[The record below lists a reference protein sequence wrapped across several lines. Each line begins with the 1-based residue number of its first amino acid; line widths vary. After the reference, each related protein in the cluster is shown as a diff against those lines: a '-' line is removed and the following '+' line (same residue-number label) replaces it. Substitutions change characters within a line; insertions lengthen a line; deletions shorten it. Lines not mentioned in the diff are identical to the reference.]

1 MTTAAVRR
9 FEPLVTGQ
17 GYINQKKMEPRRIL
31 LESIRSNAEETMSP
45 RQIAP
50 DVFQVS
56 AGGVN
61 VFLIDADGVAMIDA
75 GMPGKLDRIMGAVR
89 AIGRSPTDVND
100 ILITHYHLDH
110 VGSLA
115 ELAEATRAKVH
126 APVGD
131 CDIIRN
137 GGRPPDRAHRGVAG
151 LLLSR
156 VITMS
161 EQPPNPVDH
170 EVEGGDEVAVAGG
183 LRVIHSP
190 GHTPGHVAFL
200 YPRHG
205 GVLFAGDAASNFLG
219 ILSVMPM
226 CEDFDSADKSFA
238 ALADESFEIAGF
250 GHGQPIR
257 SGAAQRFK
265 ATAERLAH

>member
-1 MTTAAVRR
+1 
-9 FEPLVTGQ
+9 
-17 GYINQKKMEPRRIL
+17 
-31 LESIRSNAEETMSP
+31 MSP
-45 RQIAP
+45 RRIAP
-50 DVFQVS
+50 DVYQSS

-61 VFLIDADGVAMIDA
+61 VFLIDADGVTMIDA

-89 AIGRSPTDVND
+89 SIGRVPTDVND
-100 ILITHYHLDH
+100 ILITHYHRDH

-115 ELAEATRAKVH
+115 DLAEATRARVH

-131 CDIIRN
+131 SGIIRD
-137 GGRPPDRAHRGVAG
+137 GGRPPDLEHRGIAG
-151 LLLSR
+151 ALLSR
-156 VITMS
+156 VINMT

-170 EVEGGDEVAVAGG
+170 EVQDGDEVPVAGG
-183 LRVIHSP
+183 VRVIHSP

-219 ILSVMPM
+219 ILSVMPVG
-226 CEDFDSADKSFA
+226 EDFDSADKSFA
-238 ALADESFEIAGF
+238 ALADESFEVAGF

-257 SGAAQRFK
+257 TGASQRFK
-265 ATAERLAH
+265 ATAERLTR